1 MTARAAPDRQRRRI
15 ARAGIGS
22 AALAAAGLLGSGSG
36 SAPAAAS
43 PPQGESSDP
52 AVRAGD
58 TRPLAPDVGPATPY
72 QFGFIGD
79 TPYSGLE
86 AGSLQRIFAA
96 MAQEPLEFVLH
107 VGDLKSSGEECSDR
121 LLSSRLQLLDACPHP
136 LVLTPGD
143 NDWTDC
149 RPSAAP
155 WSAGGP
161 LERLHRLRSL
171 AYRSPSSLG
180 RRALAL
186 AQQGTIDDAIALR
199 EDVDRPP
206 RLPENASW
214 RTGSLRFCTLHVV
227 GSNNAPRGTPELDR
241 AWLARQEAN
250 ARWLADTVRTA
261 LREKAAGLVKGLVV
275 ALHANM
281 RFGAARQDGWAP
293 MRELVVAA
301 AVAFDGPF
309 LLLHGDT
316 HFFRSD
322 RLLRQ
327 SHGLANLRRV
337 ECFGSPFSASWV
349 QVRWDPSLAL
359 DGIGRESDPF
369 QVSTRAL
376 P

>member
-1 MTARAAPDRQRRRI
+1 E
-15 ARAGIGS
+15 
-22 AALAAAGLLGSGSG
+22 L
-36 SAPAAAS
+36 
-43 PPQGESSDP
+43 
-52 AVRAGD
+52 
-58 TRPLAPDVGPATPY
+58 
-72 QFGFIGD
+72 
-79 TPYSGLE
+79 
-86 AGSLQRIFAA
+86 
-96 MAQEPLEFVLH
+96 VLH
-107 VGDLKSSGEECSDR
+107 VGDLKSSGEECSDA
-121 LLSSRLQLLDACPHP
+121 LLASRLGLLDACPHP

-149 RPSAAP
+149 LPSAAP
-155 WSAGGP
+155 WSTGGR
-161 LERLHRLRSL
+161 LERLQRLRTL
-171 AYRSPSSLG
+171 AYRSPTSLG
-180 RRALAL
+180 QRVLAL
-186 AQQGTIDDAIALR
+186 EQQGTLEDAIALR
-199 EDVDRPP
+199 DDLDRPP
-206 RLPENASW
+206 RLPENLSW

-227 GSNNAPRGTPELDR
+227 GSNNAPRRTPELDR

-250 ARWLADTVRTA
+250 ARWLEETVRTA

-281 RFGAARQDGWAP
+281 RFGAARQDGWAR

-349 QVRWDPSLAL
+349 QVRWDPTLAL